1 MILVDVRF
9 PELDRTIDFQLNED
23 VRGWE
28 IAEEISAMAAR
39 SCRRSCGHNKNAV
52 LIYSMDQKR
61 QIDLNRTL
69 RENGVCSGERLLY
82 V

>member
-28 IAEEISAMAAR
+28 IAEEIAIMAAR
-39 SCRRSCGHNKNAV
+39 SAGRSCGADAV
-52 LIYSMDQKR
+52 ALYSMDGQR
-61 QIDLNRTL
+61 QLDLNRTL
-69 RENGVCSGERLLY
+69 RENGVHSGERLLY
-82 V
+82 I

>member
-28 IAEEISAMAAR
+28 IADEIAAMAAR
-39 SCRRSCGHNKNAV
+39 S
-52 LIYSMDQKR
+52 
-61 QIDLNRTL
+61 
-69 RENGVCSGERLLY
+69 
-82 V
+82 

>member
-28 IAEEISAMAAR
+28 IAEEIATMAAR
-39 SCRRSCGHNKNAV
+39 SFGRGYVPNANAV
-52 LIYSMDQKR
+52 ALFSMDKWR

-69 RENGVCSGERLLY
+69 RENGVRSGERLLY